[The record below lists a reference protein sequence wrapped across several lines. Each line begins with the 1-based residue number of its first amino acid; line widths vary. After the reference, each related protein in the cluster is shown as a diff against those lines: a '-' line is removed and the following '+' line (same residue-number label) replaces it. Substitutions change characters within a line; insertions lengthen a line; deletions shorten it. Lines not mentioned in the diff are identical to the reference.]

1 MEYVIQELPE
11 RIPLGNQ
18 GEKSATI
25 IQFNVGA
32 WQMDYPTGAV
42 LVAANPGI
50 DDGLYISYTRSDY
63 PHNVYV
69 ESPSALTLNGKI
81 LEWTPSEAVLQVAGV
96 GTIVL
101 HCVDDGVEKR
111 SLMRFSYVT
120 PGHGVSET
128 APPPL
133 YDYIVKW
140 GSVDATTYLVNNSLD
155 PEVTVIQD
163 ASGTHFTFG
172 IPLNALMRDI
182 ENTNQVPTLNGD
194 GTIAQ
199 ILHNDLDTSATLRTD
214 SFVYDGFLITQTRT
228 LADGSYLVITTN
240 TDTMEQTISNIV
252 EGA

>member
-42 LVAANPGI
+42 LVASNPGI

-111 SLMRFSYVT
+111 SLMRFSYVRRDM
-120 PGHGVSET
+120 
-128 APPPL
+128 AYQRPPRL
-133 YDYIVKW
+133 RY
-140 GSVDATTYLVNNSLD
+140 TTIS
-155 PEVTVIQD
+155 
-163 ASGTHFTFG
+163 
-172 IPLNALMRDI
+172 
-182 ENTNQVPTLNGD
+182 LNG
-194 GTIAQ
+194 A
-199 ILHNDLDTSATLRTD
+199 AW
-214 SFVYDGFLITQTRT
+214 TRQR
-228 LADGSYLVITTN
+228 IW
-240 TDTMEQTISNIV
+240 
-252 EGA
+252 

>member
-1 MEYVIQELPE
+1 MEYVIQALPE

-18 GEKSATI
+18 GEKSAAT

-32 WQMDYPTGAV
+32 WQVDYPTGAT
-42 LVAANPGI
+42 LISANPGV
-50 DDGLYISYTRSDY
+50 DDGLYLTYTRSDY
-63 PHNVYV
+63 PHTVYV
-69 ESPSALTLNGKI
+69 ESTSALSLAGKI
-81 LEWTPSEAVLQVAGV
+81 LNWVPSETVLEEAGV

-101 HCVDDGVEKR
+101 HCVESGVEKR

-140 GSVDATTYLVNNSLD
+140 GSVDATTYLVTNSLD
-155 PEVTVIQD
+155 PQVSVTQD
-163 ASGTHFTFG
+163 ASGTHFIFG

-214 SFVYDGFLITQTRT
+214 TFVYDGFLITQTRT

>member
-1 MEYVIQELPE
+1 MEYVIQALPE

-18 GEKSATI
+18 GEKSAAT

-32 WQMDYPTGAV
+32 WQVDYPIGANI
-42 LVAANPGI
+42 VAANPGV
-50 DDGLYISYTRSDY
+50 DDGLYLTYTRSDY

-69 ESPSALTLNGKI
+69 ESPATLLLAGKI
-81 LEWTPSEAVLQVAGV
+81 LNWVPSETVLQQPGV

-101 HCVDDGVEKR
+101 HCVDTGVEKR
-111 SLMRFSYVT
+111 SLMRYSYVT
-120 PGHGVSET
+120 PGHGVSDT
-128 APPPL
+128 APLPL

-140 GSVDATTYLVNNSLD
+140 GAVDATTYLVNNSLD
-155 PEVTVIQD
+155 PQISVVQD
-163 ASGTHFTFG
+163 GAGTHFTFG

-182 ENTNQVPTLNGD
+182 ENTLQTPTLNGD

-199 ILHNDLDTSATLRTD
+199 IVHTDLSTLAAVRTD
-214 SFVYDGFLITQTRT
+214 TFVYDGFLITQTRT